1 MDEDK
6 EKIIEKRYIEV
17 NSSAKQRFLHG
28 VLGGI
33 GWGIGLTLG
42 TAAIIVIV
50 SFFASK
56 IDFVPILGQ
65 FFADVINESQ
75 QNLRT
80 R

>member
-1 MDEDK
+1 MPEDK
-6 EKIIEKRYIEV
+6 QKVVEKYYIETTA
-17 NSSAKQRFLHG
+17 SIKKRLLLGIA
-28 VLGGI
+28 GGI

-42 TAAIIVIV
+42 TAAIIVLV
-50 SFFASK
+50 SFFVSK
-56 IDFVPILGQ
+56 IDFVPVLGQ